1 MKLPIVIAQNGSM
14 LWLPTLEPVHTNNGI
29 VSVLNSRIR
38 YNQEFEPVL
47 PGGPVVREYSELEPG
62 FLFCKSEGK
71 LYSLLDG
78 KEVTQSV
85 VDVYGASYTKD
96 ALLAS
101 MVDVDLKQPPSRV
114 VISAIVFMLAV
125 LLLSKWALIILAICL
140 GTSARMRKGGEKLA
154 LYAWSQAQV
163 MVRSLKGTRMKVKW
177 W

>member
-1 MKLPIVIAQNGSM
+1 
-14 LWLPTLEPVHTNNGI
+14 
-29 VSVLNSRIR
+29 
-38 YNQEFEPVL
+38 
-47 PGGPVVREYSELEPG
+47 
-62 FLFCKSEGK
+62 

-114 VISAIVFMLAV
+114 VISAIVFTLAV

-154 LYAWSQAQV
+154 LYAWNQAQV